1 MKHALLALFFL
12 LAATLAHADVLV
24 IANPSVPDK
33 ALSSKDIKDI
43 FLGKK
48 LHWSDGTKIVFATL
62 TEGDAHRDFLSAY
75 LNKSPKQYAGTLEAK
90 VFTTAGQSPKRFAAS
105 KKLVEYVSAT
115 KGAIGYID
123 AATNV
128 KDTVP
133 VTID

>member
-1 MKHALLALFFL
+1 MRHALFAVFFL
-12 LAATLAHADVLV
+12 FVSTLAHADVLV

-33 ALSSKDIKDI
+33 ALSSQDIKDI

-48 LHWSDGTKIVFATL
+48 LHWSDRSKITFATL
-62 TEGDAHRDFLSAY
+62 AQGDVHTDFLNTYIS
-75 LNKSPKQYAGTLEAK
+75 KSPKQYEGTLDAN
-90 VFTTAGQSPKRFAAS
+90 VFTTPGKAPKQFSTS
-105 KKLVEYVSAT
+105 KKMVDYVAAT